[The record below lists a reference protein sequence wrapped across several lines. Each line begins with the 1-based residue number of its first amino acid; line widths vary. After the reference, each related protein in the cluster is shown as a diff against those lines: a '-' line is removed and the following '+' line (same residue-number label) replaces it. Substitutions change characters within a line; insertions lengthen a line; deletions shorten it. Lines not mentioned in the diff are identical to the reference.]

1 MARKTYTLSSSTT
14 STTSLWATVGP
25 SRTTCPF
32 HTAPSSPPRNTSNGT
47 LPRQTTASPTPICM
61 WFIVYRR
68 IALLFL
74 PDHKSYLASNQS
86 INPMATMRG
95 SLELMRRM
103 MLVIFYFFVSTCFEI
118 DLRFRLL
125 SNLLRFSC
133 PHSRIDPTGNSTN
146 HLKFV
151 NEIFVK
157 GVMEGRLWFHGSPY
171 TLCKDIFDY
180 CLVLILMSAMDFW
193 CENVNEFIANVF
205 VGPCGLHPSPK
216 VHSLRPDYPRNSFLS
231 EIN

>member
-86 INPMATMRG
+86 ISPMATMRG

-103 MLVIFYFFVSTCFEI
+103 MLVIFYFFVSICFEI
-118 DLRFRLL
+118 ELRFRLL

-146 HLKFV
+146 HLKFCKRDFCKWSYGRQV
-151 NEIFVK
+151 GFTEVIYFVLLSRFDFD
-157 GVMEGRLWFHGSPY
+157 VSHG
-171 TLCKDIFDY
+171 F
-180 CLVLILMSAMDFW
+180 LVRK
-193 CENVNEFIANVF
+193 CE
-205 VGPCGLHPSPK
+205 
-216 VHSLRPDYPRNSFLS
+216 
-231 EIN
+231 